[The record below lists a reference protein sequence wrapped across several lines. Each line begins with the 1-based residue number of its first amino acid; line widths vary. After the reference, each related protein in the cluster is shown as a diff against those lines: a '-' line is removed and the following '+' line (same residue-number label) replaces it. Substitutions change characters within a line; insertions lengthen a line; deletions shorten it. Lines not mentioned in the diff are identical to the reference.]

1 MIFFYHKFT
10 FHHSRINENLAI
22 EPAIKSE
29 KIEDNDKMILNKV
42 LKISWLNAN
51 KAKKKKKKVNKID
64 LIEAM
69 QNNKIYGKK
78 HDDLRLFFNS

>member
-1 MIFFYHKFT
+1 MLDFEINIIILYIYLNIMIFFHHKFT

-29 KIEDNDKMILNKV
+29 KIEDNDKMILDKV

-51 KAKKKKKKVNKID
+51 KAKK
-64 LIEAM
+64 
-69 QNNKIYGKK
+69 
-78 HDDLRLFFNS
+78 

>member
-51 KAKKKKKKVNKID
+51 KAKKKI
-64 LIEAM
+64 
-69 QNNKIYGKK
+69 
-78 HDDLRLFFNS
+78 

>member
-10 FHHSRINENLAI
+10 FHHSRINE
-22 EPAIKSE
+22 SE

-51 KAKKKKKKVNKID
+51 KAKKINK
-64 LIEAM
+64 
-69 QNNKIYGKK
+69 
-78 HDDLRLFFNS
+78 

>member
-1 MIFFYHKFT
+1 MSWFIQNMLDFE
-10 FHHSRINENLAI
+10 INIIVVYIYLSKYYDFLLSQIHVSSFKNKWESWHWSI

-51 KAKKKKKKVNKID
+51 KAKKKKSK
-64 LIEAM
+64 
-69 QNNKIYGKK
+69 
-78 HDDLRLFFNS
+78 

>member
-10 FHHSRINENLAI
+10 FHHSRINEI

-51 KAKKKKKKVNKID
+51 KAKKKI
-64 LIEAM
+64 
-69 QNNKIYGKK
+69 
-78 HDDLRLFFNS
+78 